1 MVQEARKCMNCGST
15 NIVLNGKNATGQQ
28 RYKCKDCRVTR
39 VFDSLRKSSQV
50 DLLLVSRTYQER
62 NSFRS
67 TGRIFG
73 VSHVTVQRWLKKK
86 PKP

>member
-1 MVQEARKCMNCGST
+1 MVQEARKCGNCEST

-28 RYKCKDCRVTR
+28 RYKCKDCGVRR
-39 VFDSLRKSSQV
+39 VFDSLRKSTPV
-50 DLLLVSRTYQER
+50 DLSLVSRTYEER